1 MQAAGFGIFMVNAV
15 LSGRGDE
22 IIDPAKVNLFRWPGL
37 IAMLALLGG
46 ALGRKEFTFWPQR
59 HERESNDDSY

>member
-1 MQAAGFGIFMVNAV
+1 MQAAGFGIFMVNTV

-22 IIDPAKVNLFRWPGL
+22 IIDPAKANLFRWLGL

-46 ALGRKEFTFWPQR
+46 AIG
-59 HERESNDDSY
+59 

>member
-1 MQAAGFGIFMVNAV
+1 VEAAGFGIFMVNAV

-37 IAMLALLGG
+37 IAMLRATRRCYRVKAVDVL
-46 ALGRKEFTFWPQR
+46 ATAPRPPEQR
-59 HERESNDDSY
+59 